1 MTFLLSCCQSTL
13 NSTIRYMCWKS
24 KSGPLLCQG
33 PLLLSKF
40 TNYKASVRALC
51 IRTLNTHS
59 NNFYAKSMRIRKKL
73 MAGQE
78 RGLLVITG
86 ERPWCSVAKQP
97 HVHLPRI
104 WSKATKEM
112 LKAIAVDV
120 DYAEIGTG
128 RQIQICW
135 FLQIGRRV
143 VQLWNMFQDSRA
155 WILWKILG
163 GEYESTVLYANLW
176 TSFRL
181 N

>member
-1 MTFLLSCCQSTL
+1 MTFLFSCCQSTL
-13 NSTIRYMCWKS
+13 SSTIRYMCWKS
-24 KSGPLLCQG
+24 RSGPLCQS
-33 PLLLSKF
+33 PPLLSKF
-40 TNYKASVRALC
+40 TNYKASVWVLC
-51 IRTLNTHS
+51 IITLNSHS
-59 NNFYAKSMRIRKKL
+59 NNFYAKIMTISKKL

-78 RGLLVITG
+78 RGSLVITG
-86 ERPWCSVAKQP
+86 ERPWCSLAKQP

-104 WSKATKEM
+104 WSKSHKRNVKSNSCRCGLCRDWNCKINTK
-112 LKAIAVDV
+112 
-120 DYAEIGTG
+120 
-128 RQIQICW
+128 CW